1 MWFQETVP
9 QNSQLR
15 EVCLLRNTQGPGKF
29 RPIGVGGMV
38 LGGWRG
44 GLRQKRSTHGER
56 PVKPVQTGPFFGS

>member
-38 LGGWRG
+38 LGGG
-44 GLRQKRSTHGER
+44 G
-56 PVKPVQTGPFFGS
+56 GS